1 MNIKYPLACAAL
13 LASILSCPIAAED
26 TTPIAEEIHN
36 RIAYGTP
43 TIDGYLDSAY
53 MQSERIDYKLTTEL
67 SVSRQ
72 GYQSG
77 GKRKKIL
84 QLGYRHRGVH
94 IYAVGR

>member
-1 MNIKYPLACAAL
+1 MKIKYPLACAAL

-53 MQSERIDYKLTTEL
+53 MQSARCVRRSLNCDVYFVLIM
-67 SVSRQ
+67 R
-72 GYQSG
+72 
-77 GKRKKIL
+77 
-84 QLGYRHRGVH
+84 
-94 IYAVGR
+94 